1 MTIEERYLLFERR
14 VDDANKILEER
25 YKYLYEKPKK
35 KYRIDIKMIEYH
47 LNIIVVMK
55 RLNHVISESNVRKIK
70 NSWNK
75 FGP

>member
-14 VDDANKILEER
+14 VYDYKRKQVYD
-25 YKYLYEKPKK
+25 YKYLSEKPKK

>member
-14 VDDANKILEER
+14 VDDTNKILEER

-35 KYRIDIKMIEYH
+35 KYRIDIKIIEYY

-70 NSWNK
+70 NSWDK

>member
-1 MTIEERYLLFERR
+1 
-14 VDDANKILEER
+14 
-25 YKYLYEKPKK
+25 
-35 KYRIDIKMIEYH
+35 
-47 LNIIVVMK
+47 MK